1 MNPKDK
7 DKLDVLIEK
16 EKRAYAREYFREIW
30 ESAVDEGID
39 EEILAEALVE
49 GALDELFIR
58 FGAGEASKLIA
69 QLKQMDELGLFPAGK
84 TLQ

>member
-1 MNPKDK
+1 MNSEDK

-16 EKRAYAREYFREIW
+16 EKRAYAREYFSEIW
-30 ESAVDEGID
+30 ENAVDEGID
-39 EEILAEALVE
+39 PEILAEALVE
-49 GALDELFIR
+49 GSLDELVIR

-69 QLKQMDELGLFPAGK
+69 QLQQMDELGMFPAVK